1 MEIGC
6 RETSDFFCTLF
17 SYILFFPYFCT
28 VMDKKGKILHILMI
42 FVVSA
47 GLLFITESWWM
58 SLGILMLL
66 LLADAYIQMYQ
77 RKREHDKN
85 NDEQ

>member
-1 MEIGC
+1 
-6 RETSDFFCTLF
+6 
-17 SYILFFPYFCT
+17 
-28 VMDKKGKILHILMI
+28 MDKKGKILHILMI

-85 NDEQ
+85 NEQ

>member
-1 MEIGC
+1 
-6 RETSDFFCTLF
+6 
-17 SYILFFPYFCT
+17 
-28 VMDKKGKILHILMI
+28 MDKKGKILHILMI

-66 LLADAYIQMYQ
+66 LLADAFIQVYQ
-77 RKREHDKN
+77 RKREQEKRN
-85 NDEQ
+85 REE